1 MMLVYFSGPSVSRV
15 SLLFL
20 SSGPHYKA
28 AYATIRIKWVE
39 FGFRQR
45 KRNNMADK
53 TNNHSGGLTAIGFL
67 WRFIA
72 ALVLVFLTYN
82 PSGQSAYH
90 WISSAIAESAFGPL
104 HLLLIGVLLIGW
116 AVYWIATWRAL
127 GTLGVALAGLV
138 LSAIIWLLID
148 IGLLSLD
155 SVSAVTWVSLVGL
168 SIVLAVGVSWS
179 HVWRRLTGQLN
190 VEDVDD

>member
-1 MMLVYFSGPSVSRV
+1 
-15 SLLFL
+15 
-20 SSGPHYKA
+20 
-28 AYATIRIKWVE
+28 
-39 FGFRQR
+39 
-45 KRNNMADK
+45 MADK
-53 TNNHSGGLTAIGFL
+53 TDNISGGLSGIGFL

-72 ALVLVFLTYN
+72 ALALVLLTYN

-104 HLLLIGVLLIGW
+104 HLLLLAALLIGW
-116 AVYWIATWRAL
+116 VIYWIATWRAL

-148 IGLLSLD
+148 IGLLKLD
-155 SVSAVTWVSLVGL
+155 SVSAITWVSLVGL

-179 HVWRRLTGQLN
+179 HVWRRLTGQIN